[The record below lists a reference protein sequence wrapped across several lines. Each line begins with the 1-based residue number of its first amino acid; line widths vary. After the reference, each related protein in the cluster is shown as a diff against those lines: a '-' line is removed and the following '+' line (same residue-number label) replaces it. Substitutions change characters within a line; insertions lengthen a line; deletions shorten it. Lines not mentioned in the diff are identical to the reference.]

1 MGIELAFIIPLK
13 SAKVSSDWERTQE
26 MLRNTL
32 ASVTQQ
38 PGCRAIVVC
47 NEPPDVDA
55 TIVEANFQVQS
66 LTFEEARNDKMRK
79 CHLGLQHAASFSP
92 KRAMLLDADD
102 LVHREFMKHV
112 SRFDPSFGVIVRHGY
127 RYIIGDK
134 HLRRSFVFHHM
145 SASSI
150 VFPYSQDLGSGPSDF
165 YMTRQDHIKPIE
177 AAFRAQGIPYGYLRF
192 PACVYLRGS
201 NDSMRDN
208 VQLARRNAG
217 TKRTSLRKRI
227 RTYFWKALG
236 RSIGNIQIT
245 KKHLEAF
252 PGLAAYADGGSA

>member
-32 ASVTQQ
+32 ASVNQQ

-102 LVHREFMKHV
+102 LVHREFVKHV
-112 SRFDPSFGVIVRHGY
+112 SRFDPSFGVK
-127 RYIIGDK
+127 YIQFS
-134 HLRRSFVFHHM
+134 HPL
-145 SASSI
+145 
-150 VFPYSQDLGSGPSDF
+150 
-165 YMTRQDHIKPIE
+165 IKPDVTVDIDH
-177 AAFRAQGIPYGYLRF
+177 GSSRF
-192 PACVYLRGS
+192 S
-201 NDSMRDN
+201 
-208 VQLARRNAG
+208 
-217 TKRTSLRKRI
+217 
-227 RTYFWKALG
+227 FLG
-236 RSIGNIQIT
+236 RYDHYTVGTPGSINRRGGRILQYFDRFNVIGVDIT
-245 KKHLEAF
+245 
-252 PGLAAYADGGSA
+252 